1 MDNQQEDSSQLKSH
15 EEIMRLFKDLE
26 VVEAKVKN
34 PTVFL
39 KDQIEQD
46 SIAQKIELSMHK
58 PEESLEQ
65 QKPLEP
71 STEIPLNQDDSERR
85 PFWRKKQKPGLE
97 SDEKKPI
104 FSVLSDEQQTQ
115 QEQQTHQ
122 ELDIAT
128 EVDQPAPQVEIPR
141 STFVLQVDAEGNLVG
156 LPLKKPKPDKGK
168 KARFSSGKKTLD
180 ETTGDTGDES
190 TSGIKGTLKQIGS
203 LFHRKE
209 SSDIESSGGIGD
221 KIKGIFQRKSKE

>member
-1 MDNQQEDSSQLKSH
+1 M
-15 EEIMRLFKDLE
+15 
-26 VVEAKVKN
+26 EAKVKN

-97 SDEKKPI
+97 SDEKKPT
-104 FSVLSDEQQTQ
+104 FSVLSDEQQTP
-115 QEQQTHQ
+115 Q
-122 ELDIAT
+122 ELDIVT
-128 EVDQPAPQVEIPR
+128 EVEQPAPQVEIPR

-221 KIKGIFQRKSKE
+221 KIKGIFKRKSKE

>member
-1 MDNQQEDSSQLKSH
+1 M
-15 EEIMRLFKDLE
+15 
-26 VVEAKVKN
+26 EAKVKN

-97 SDEKKPI
+97 SDEKKTT
-104 FSVLSDEQQTQ
+104 FSVLSDEQQTP
-115 QEQQTHQ
+115 Q
-122 ELDIAT
+122 ELDIVT
-128 EVDQPAPQVEIPR
+128 EVEQPAPQVEIPR

-221 KIKGIFQRKSKE
+221 KIKGIFKRKSKE